1 MGKETKGKAQSF
13 GSKVVGSSEFGIV
26 VALLLLCIIMSFL
39 SPYFLKVAN
48 LINILYQISQY
59 TILAVGMSLVIL
71 TGGIDL
77 SVGYTVGVC
86 GCLLAYLV
94 ANGVNIWVAL
104 IGTVAASILVGLV
117 NGILITYL
125 NLAPFIVTLGTGKIM
140 AGLMLMITGGMP
152 ISIECKLNW
161 LGSGKVLG
169 IPVAVIVMLLIVI
182 LGTIFSRQ
190 TLTGRN
196 IYAVGNSER
205 AAALSGI
212 NVGRIKIL
220 VYVIQ
225 AVLAALCAV
234 IATGKLRSADAQLGS
249 GYEMDVIAAV
259 VIGGFNMMGGE
270 GKVWATLVGAAIVGV
285 LKNAF
290 VLLGLAA
297 HWQTMSVGIVVI
309 LAVSID
315 PIKKFIRQRQ
325 IDNGYNSEK

>member
-1 MGKETKGKAQSF
+1 MRSKRGEKEQTF
-13 GSKVVGSSEFGIV
+13 FSKVVGSSEFGIIA
-26 VALLLLCIIMSFL
+26 ALLLLCILMSFL
-39 SPYFLKVAN
+39 SPYFLRHTN

-59 TILAVGMSLVIL
+59 TILAVGMSLIIL

-86 GCLLAYLV
+86 GCLLAYMV
-94 ANGVNIWVAL
+94 DSGVNMWLAL
-104 IGTVAASILVGLV
+104 IVTIGTGTIAGLV
-117 NGILITYL
+117 NGCLITCL
-125 NLAPFIVTLGTGKIM
+125 GLAPFIVTLGTGKIM

-152 ISIECKLNW
+152 ISIECGLNW
-161 LGSGKVLG
+161 LGSGKIGG
-169 IPVAVIVMLLIVI
+169 IPVAVLFMVLIVAV
-182 LGTIFSRQ
+182 GTVFSTK

-212 NVGRIKIL
+212 KTRRIKIY

-225 AVLAALCAV
+225 GILAALCGV
-234 IATGKLRSADAQLGS
+234 IATGKLRSADAQLGN

-270 GKVWATLVGAAIVGV
+270 GKVWAVLVGATIVGV

-290 VLLGLAA
+290 VLLGLAS

-309 LAVSID
+309 LAVSIE
-315 PIKKFIRQRQ
+315 PVKMFIRQRQ
-325 IDNGYNSEK
+325 IDKGL